1 MPEPEP
7 EPLRWDTPLPTGE
20 VLRFDMGPDITWDG
34 TVPARFQKPT
44 NTIHMS
50 QDLISA
56 EITKTFADE
65 LIADIHALREKQKA
79 FLLSLPAEVKEAI
92 AKMGTGNM
100 ALEGVIRTAA
110 TENPGELAADFP
122 LAEWDKDRGFGT
134 NYRPVVSA
142 MKKLA
147 SDMEDTLLAADSD
160 SWTAAGD
167 AYGDLKKDAV
177 GPAIDQAR
185 GMYRERRRGSGPK
198 TPKPRTPS
206 TPPPA

>member
-1 MPEPEP
+1 
-7 EPLRWDTPLPTGE
+7 
-20 VLRFDMGPDITWDG
+20 
-34 TVPARFQKPT
+34 
-44 NTIHMS
+44 MS

-65 LIADIHALREKQKA
+65 LIADIAALREKQKA
-79 FLLSLPAEVKEAI
+79 FLMALPADVKAAI

-100 ALEGVIRTAA
+100 ALEGILRTAS
-110 TENPGELAADFP
+110 TENPGELSADFP

-134 NYRPVVSA
+134 NYRPVVA
-142 MKKLA
+142 AIQKLA
-147 SDMEDTLLAADSD
+147 SDMVDTLLAADSD
-160 SWTAAGD
+160 SWAAAGD

-185 GMYRERRRGSGPK
+185 AMYRERRRGSGPK
-198 TPKPRTPS
+198 TPKPP